1 MEQKSET
8 INEWTQWMQKV
19 SESSS
24 SDQKDEVLMNYFMAK
39 VGIQGRCTC
48 GIVYIEPFNS
58 QPTDIHTFAKTML
71 KMLKEA

>member
-1 MEQKSET
+1 MEQQSET
-8 INEWTQWMQKV
+8 IQGWMQWAQKV
-19 SESSS
+19 SESNT

-58 QPTDIHTFAKTML
+58 QPTDIHTFAKMVL